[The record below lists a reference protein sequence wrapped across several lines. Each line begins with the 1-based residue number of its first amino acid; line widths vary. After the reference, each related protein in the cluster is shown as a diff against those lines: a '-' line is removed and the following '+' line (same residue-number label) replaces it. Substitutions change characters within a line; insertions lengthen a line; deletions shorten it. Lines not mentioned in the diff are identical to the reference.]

1 MGRNS
6 SLHPPQEA
14 LGISTR
20 RGSGRFFSTPRAP
33 DRQRR
38 LRAGRG
44 YYFNAAARGAHT
56 FRRQSRGWSG
66 AGLRKQSAPLPSPV
80 PAAFRIFMPFPR
92 RLAYHITPKRK
103 FMMIF
108 YALRLSFAA
117 AQPTAERRPPTAER
131 RPPTAN
137 RQPPDADRRPPTA
150 ERRTPTANRQTPNA
164 NRRPPTA
171 ERQPPTVKKRFPF
184 GKRLLALFSFISP
197 EARSCR
203 VRQARE
209 SAGAARSVPPARPS
223 SSPRGSLKAQAPSQG
238 GQWFQ
243 RRTPQWSCFPR

>member
-1 MGRNS
+1 MPFSAHASACAILAFADGGSRNS

-66 AGLRKQSAPLPSPV
+66 ACLRKQTAPPALAV
-80 PAAFRIFMPFPR
+80 PRRFPHFYALFPPPCRIFMPFSR
-92 RLAYHITPKRK
+92 LLAYHITPKCK

-117 AQPTAERRPPTAER
+117 AQPTA
-131 RPPTAN
+131 
-137 RQPPDADRRPPTA
+137 DRRT
-150 ERRTPTANRQTPNA
+150 
-164 NRRPPTA
+164 
-171 ERQPPTVKKRFPF
+171 
-184 GKRLLALFSFISP
+184 
-197 EARSCR
+197 
-203 VRQARE
+203 
-209 SAGAARSVPPARPS
+209 
-223 SSPRGSLKAQAPSQG
+223 
-238 GQWFQ
+238 
-243 RRTPQWSCFPR
+243 